1 MRWYRESFNAQTCL
15 FGEVKLL
22 QPQMTK
28 VRLSIIFFI
37 SRHFGVSLN
46 ENLNRFS

>member
-28 VRLSIIFFI
+28 VRLSIIFLSVDTLVF
-37 SRHFGVSLN
+37 VL
-46 ENLNRFS
+46 ENK